1 MAVISRSQLVK
12 ELEPGLH
19 ALFGLEYKRWEREHA
34 EIFTEETSERAFEEE
49 TLITGFGA
57 APTKSEGASVEFDSA
72 AEQWTA
78 RYVHETVALA
88 FAITEEAVEDN
99 LYDTLSRT
107 YTAALARSMAYTKQ
121 VKAANVLNN
130 AFSSSFPG
138 GDGKELIATDHP
150 TVQAGTQSNEPSTAA
165 DLSESSLENAIIS
178 IGGFADDRN
187 IPVAVQA
194 RKLVIP
200 KELAFTAQR
209 ILKSELRVGTADND
223 VNALNSMGM
232 FPEGYVVNHYLT
244 DTDAFFIL
252 TDLTNTGL
260 KMFQR
265 RPLKTSMEPDFETG
279 NMRFK
284 ASERYSFGFSD
295 WRCIFGSPGA

>member
-99 LYDTLSRT
+99 LYDTLSRR

-138 GDGKELIATDHP
+138 GDGKELIATDH
-150 TVQAGTQSNEPSTAA
+150 Q
-165 DLSESSLENAIIS
+165 LY
-178 IGGFADDRN
+178 
-187 IPVAVQA
+187 
-194 RKLVIP
+194 KLV
-200 KELAFTAQR
+200 LNQMSQA
-209 ILKSELRVGTADND
+209 LRLIF
-223 VNALNSMGM
+223 LN
-232 FPEGYVVNHYLT
+232 HL
-244 DTDAFFIL
+244 
-252 TDLTNTGL
+252 
-260 KMFQR
+260 
-265 RPLKTSMEPDFETG
+265 
-279 NMRFK
+279 
-284 ASERYSFGFSD
+284 
-295 WRCIFGSPGA
+295 

>member
-1 MAVISRSQLVK
+1 MAVISRTQLVK

-19 ALFGLEYKRWEREHA
+19 ALFGMEYKRWEREHA
-34 EIFTEETSERAFEEE
+34 EIFTEETSDRAFEEE

-57 APTKSEGASVEFDSA
+57 APTKSEGASVEFDTAS
-72 AEQWTA
+72 EQWTA
-78 RYVHETVALA
+78 RYVHETIALA
-88 FAITEEAVEDN
+88 FAITEAAVEDN
-99 LYDTLSRT
+99 LYDTLSKR

-130 AFSSSFPG
+130 AFSTSFPG
-138 GDGKELIATDHP
+138 GDGKPLITTDHP
-150 TVQAGTQSNEPSTAA
+150 TVAAGDQANEPSTAA

-209 ILKSELRVGTADND
+209 ILKSDLRVGTADND
-223 VNALNSMGM
+223 TNALRTMGM
-232 FPEGYVVNHYLT
+232 LPESYVVNHYLT

-252 TDLTNTGL
+252 TDMTNTGL

>member
-99 LYDTLSRT
+99 LYDTLSRR

-232 FPEGYVVNHYLT
+232 FPESYVVNHYLT

>member
-99 LYDTLSRT
+99 LYDTLSRR

-150 TVQAGTQSNEPSTAA
+150 TVQAGTQANEPTTAA

>member
-1 MAVISRSQLVK
+1 MAVISRSQLAK

-19 ALFGLEYKRWEREHA
+19 ALFGLEYSRWEKEHE
-34 EIFTEETSERAFEEE
+34 EIFASETSNRAFEEE
-49 TLITGFGA
+49 VLLTGF
-57 APTKSEGASVEFDSA
+57 KGASVKAEGSSVGYDSSS
-72 AEQWTA
+72 ELWTA
-78 RYVHETVALA
+78 RYTHETIALA

-99 LYDTLSRT
+99 LYDTLSKR

-121 VKAANVLNN
+121 VKGANVLNN

-138 GDGKELIATDHP
+138 GDAKALITTDHP
-150 TVQAGTQSNEPSTAA
+150 SLEAGDLANEPTTAT
-165 DLSESSLENAIIS
+165 DLSETSLENAMIS
-178 IGGFADDRN
+178 IGGFVDDRN

-200 KELAFTAQR
+200 KDLAFTAQR
-209 ILKSELRVGTADND
+209 ILKSDLRVGSADND
-223 VNALNSMGM
+223 TNALKSMNM
-232 FPEGYVVNHYLT
+232 LPEGYVVNHYLT

-252 TDLTNTGL
+252 TDLRESGL

>member
-99 LYDTLSRT
+99 LYDTLSRR

-265 RPLKTSMEPDFETG
+265 RPLKTSMEPDFET
-279 NMRFK
+279 
-284 ASERYSFGFSD
+284 
-295 WRCIFGSPGA
+295 

>member
-99 LYDTLSRT
+99 LYDTLSRR

-284 ASERYSFGFSD
+284 APERYSFGFSD

>member
-78 RYVHETVALA
+78 RYVHETIALA

-99 LYDTLSRT
+99 LYDTLSRR

>member
-1 MAVISRSQLVK
+1 MAVISRSQLAK

-19 ALFGLEYKRWEREHA
+19 ALFGLEYSRWEREHE
-34 EIFTEETSERAFEEE
+34 EIFTTETSQRAFEEE
-49 TLITGFGA
+49 VLLTGF
-57 APTKSEGASVEFDSA
+57 KGASVKAEGSAVGYDSSS
-72 AEQWTA
+72 ELWTA
-78 RYVHETVALA
+78 RYSHETIALA

-99 LYDTLSRT
+99 LYDTLSKR

-121 VKAANVLNN
+121 VKGANVLNN
-130 AFSSSFPG
+130 AFNSSFPG

-150 TVQAGTQSNEPSTAA
+150 TLEAGTQANEPTTAA

-178 IGGFADDRN
+178 IGGFEDDRS

-223 VNALNSMGM
+223 TNALRSMGM

-252 TDLTNTGL
+252 TDLTDSGL

-279 NMRFK
+279 IMRFK

>member
-34 EIFTEETSERAFEEE
+34 EIFQEETSERAFEEE

-99 LYDTLSRT
+99 LYDTLSRR

-223 VNALNSMGM
+223 TNALNSMGM
-232 FPEGYVVNHYLT
+232 FPQGYVVNHYLT

-252 TDLTNTGL
+252 TDMTNTGL

>member
-1 MAVISRSQLVK
+1 
-12 ELEPGLH
+12 
-19 ALFGLEYKRWEREHA
+19 
-34 EIFTEETSERAFEEE
+34 
-49 TLITGFGA
+49 
-57 APTKSEGASVEFDSA
+57 
-72 AEQWTA
+72 
-78 RYVHETVALA
+78 
-88 FAITEEAVEDN
+88 
-99 LYDTLSRT
+99 
-107 YTAALARSMAYTKQ
+107 MAYTKQ

-200 KELAFTAQR
+200 KELAFTAKR

>member
-1 MAVISRSQLVK
+1 MAVISRTQLVK

-19 ALFGLEYKRWEREHA
+19 ALFGMEYKRWEREHA
-34 EIFTEETSERAFEEE
+34 EIFTEETSDRAFEEE

-57 APTKSEGASVEFDSA
+57 APTKSEGASVEFDTAS
-72 AEQWTA
+72 EQWTA
-78 RYVHETVALA
+78 RYVHETIALA

-99 LYDTLSRT
+99 LYDTLSKR

-130 AFSSSFPG
+130 AFSTSFPG
-138 GDGKELIATDHP
+138 GDGKPLITTDHP
-150 TVQAGTQSNEPSTAA
+150 TVAAGDQANEPSTAA

-209 ILKSELRVGTADND
+209 ILKSDLRVGTADND
-223 VNALNSMGM
+223 TNALRTMGM
-232 FPEGYVVNHYLT
+232 LPESYVVNHYLT

-252 TDLTNTGL
+252 TDMTNTGL

-284 ASERYSFGFSD
+284 ASERYSFVFSD

>member
-88 FAITEEAVEDN
+88 VAITEEAVEDN
-99 LYDTLSRT
+99 LYDTLSRR

>member
-1 MAVISRSQLVK
+1 MAISRSQLVK

-99 LYDTLSRT
+99 LYDTLSRR

>member
-99 LYDTLSRT
+99 LYDTLSRR

-130 AFSSSFPG
+130 ALSSSFPG

>member
-1 MAVISRSQLVK
+1 M
-12 ELEPGLH
+12 
-19 ALFGLEYKRWEREHA
+19 EREHA

-78 RYVHETVALA
+78 RYVHETIALA

-99 LYDTLSRT
+99 LYDTLSRR

>member
-34 EIFTEETSERAFEEE
+34 EIFTEETSDRAFEEE
-49 TLITGFGA
+49 TLLTGFGA
-57 APTKSEGASVEFDSA
+57 APTKSEGASVEFDTA

-78 RYVHETVALA
+78 RYVHETIALA

-99 LYDTLSRT
+99 LYDTLSKR

-138 GDGKELIATDHP
+138 GDGKQLITTDHP
-150 TVQAGTQSNEPSTAA
+150 TVAAGDQANEPSTAA

-209 ILKSELRVGTADND
+209 ILKSDLRVGTADND
-223 VNALNSMGM
+223 TNALRTMGM
-232 FPEGYVVNHYLT
+232 LPESYVVNHYLT

-252 TDLTNTGL
+252 TDMTNTGL

-295 WRCIFGSPGA
+295 WSCIFGSPGA

>member
-88 FAITEEAVEDN
+88 YAITEEAVEDN
-99 LYDTLSRT
+99 LYDTLSRR

>member
-99 LYDTLSRT
+99 LYDTLSRR

-284 ASERYSFGFSD
+284 ASER
-295 WRCIFGSPGA
+295 

>member
-34 EIFTEETSERAFEEE
+34 EIFTEETSDRAFEEE
-49 TLITGFGA
+49 TLLTGFGA
-57 APTKSEGASVEFDSA
+57 APTKSEGASVEFDTA

-78 RYVHETVALA
+78 RYVHETIALA

-99 LYDTLSRT
+99 LYDTLSKR

-130 AFSSSFPG
+130 AFSTSFPG
-138 GDGKELIATDHP
+138 GDGKPLITTDHP
-150 TVQAGTQSNEPSTAA
+150 TVAAGDQANEPSTAA

-209 ILKSELRVGTADND
+209 ILKSDLRVGTADND
-223 VNALNSMGM
+223 TNALRTMGM
-232 FPEGYVVNHYLT
+232 LPESYVVNHYLT

-252 TDLTNTGL
+252 TDMTNTGL

>member
-1 MAVISRSQLVK
+1 MAINRSQLAK

-34 EIFTEETSERAFEEE
+34 EIFNEENSDRAFEEE
-49 TLITGFGA
+49 TLLTGFGA
-57 APTKSEGASVEFDSA
+57 APTKSEGASVEYDTA

-78 RYVHETVALA
+78 RYIHETIALA
-88 FAITEEAVEDN
+88 FSITEEAVEDN
-99 LYDTLSRT
+99 LYDTLSKR

-130 AFSSSFPG
+130 GFSSSYVG
-138 GDGKELIATDHP
+138 GDGKALMTTDHP
-150 TVQAGTQSNEPSTAA
+150 SLAAGDLSNELATSA
-165 DLSESSLENAIIS
+165 DLSETSLETAIIA
-178 IGGFADDRN
+178 IGGYVDDRN

-194 RKLVIP
+194 RKMIVP
-200 KELAFTAQR
+200 KDLAFTAQR

-223 VNALNSMGM
+223 VNATRSLGLL
-232 FPEGYVVNHYLT
+232 PGGYSVNHYLT

-252 TDLTNTGL
+252 TDMTNTGF

-284 ASERYSFGFSD
+284 ASERYSFGWSD
-295 WRCIFGSPGA
+295 WRAVFGSPGA

>member
-99 LYDTLSRT
+99 LYDTLSRR

-150 TVQAGTQSNEPSTAA
+150 TVQAGTQANEPSTAA

>member
-99 LYDTLSRT
+99 LYDTLSRR

-244 DTDAFFIL
+244 DTAAFFIL

>member
-1 MAVISRSQLVK
+1 MPISRSQLVK

-34 EIFTEETSERAFEEE
+34 EIFAEESSDRAFEEE
-49 TLITGFGA
+49 TLLSGFGA
-57 APTKSEGASVEFDSA
+57 APTKAEGGSVEYDTAS
-72 AEQWTA
+72 EQWTS
-78 RYVHETVALA
+78 RYVHETIALA
-88 FAITEEAVEDN
+88 FSVTEEAVEDN
-99 LYDTLSRT
+99 LYDTLSKR

>member
-1 MAVISRSQLVK
+1 MAVISRTQLVK

-19 ALFGLEYKRWEREHA
+19 ALFGMEYKRWEREHA
-34 EIFTEETSERAFEEE
+34 EIFTEETSDRAFEEE

-57 APTKSEGASVEFDSA
+57 APTKSEGASVEFDTAS
-72 AEQWTA
+72 EQWTA
-78 RYVHETVALA
+78 RYVHETIALA

-99 LYDTLSRT
+99 LYDTLSKR

-130 AFSSSFPG
+130 AVSTSFPG
-138 GDGKELIATDHP
+138 GDGKPLITTDHP
-150 TVQAGTQSNEPSTAA
+150 TVAAGDQANEPSTAA

-209 ILKSELRVGTADND
+209 ILKSDLRVGTADND
-223 VNALNSMGM
+223 TNALRTMGM
-232 FPEGYVVNHYLT
+232 LPESYVVNHYLT

-252 TDLTNTGL
+252 TDMTNTGL

>member
-1 MAVISRSQLVK
+1 MAINRAQLAK

-34 EIFTEETSERAFEEE
+34 EIFNEENSDRAFEEE
-49 TLITGFGA
+49 TLLTGFGA
-57 APTKSEGASVEFDSA
+57 APTKSEGASIEYDTA

-78 RYVHETVALA
+78 RYVHETIALA
-88 FAITEEAVEDN
+88 FSITEEAVEDN
-99 LYDTLSRT
+99 LYDTLSKR

-130 AFSSSFPG
+130 AFSSSYLG
-138 GDGKELIATDHP
+138 GDGKELCATNHP
-150 TVQAGTQSNEPSTAA
+150 SLAAGSLSNELTTSA
-165 DLSESSLENAIIS
+165 DLSETSLETAIIA
-178 IGGFADDRN
+178 IGGYVDDRN

-194 RKLVIP
+194 RKMIVP
-200 KELAFTAQR
+200 KDLAFTAQR

-223 VNALNSMGM
+223 VNATRSLGLL
-232 FPEGYVVNHYLT
+232 PGGYSVNHYLT

-252 TDLTNTGL
+252 TDMTNTGF

-284 ASERYSFGFSD
+284 ASERYSFGWSD
-295 WRCIFGSPGA
+295 WRAVFGSPGA

>member
-34 EIFTEETSERAFEEE
+34 EIFTEATSERAFEEE

-99 LYDTLSRT
+99 LYDTLSRR